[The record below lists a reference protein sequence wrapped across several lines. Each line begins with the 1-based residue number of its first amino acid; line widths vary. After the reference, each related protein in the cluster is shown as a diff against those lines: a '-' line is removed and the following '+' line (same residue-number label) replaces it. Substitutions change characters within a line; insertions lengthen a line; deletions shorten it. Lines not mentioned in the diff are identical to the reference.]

1 MRQPAL
7 PGLAPEDDEGALRR
21 AYERVPGLKRTRT
34 LEEALAVP
42 ALRTGLRRMAALEAE
57 RRTRKG
63 RG

>member
-34 LEEALAVP
+34 LEEALV
-42 ALRTGLRRMAALEAE
+42 RE
-57 RRTRKG
+57 RRQQLMAG
-63 RG
+63 IAQA